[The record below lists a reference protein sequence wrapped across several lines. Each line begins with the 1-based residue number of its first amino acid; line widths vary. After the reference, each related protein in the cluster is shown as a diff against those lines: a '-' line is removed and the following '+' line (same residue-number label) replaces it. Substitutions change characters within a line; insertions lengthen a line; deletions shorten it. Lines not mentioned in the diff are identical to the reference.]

1 MAPSSALRGWMPD
14 MVIKVLLA
22 RQQRYVELDGSDD
35 DSLDTSS
42 LSSPSRSPQN
52 TLVAFVMG
60 HSLTSWGITSE
71 ERRHFGISKVSSSAH
86 SPSLWRRLR
95 IALRV
100 EKSQQ
105 SDDSTS
111 RIGIS
116 ESPRQYHVASREKRT
131 PKRRT
136 SHVRGGKTIHPPRV
150 HFKRKLNRLL
160 TISEDEVFEEGLHEC

>member
-1 MAPSSALRGWMPD
+1 MAPSSAMRRWLPD
-14 MVIKVLLA
+14 MVIKVLV
-22 RQQRYVELDGSDD
+22 RRQRYVELDGSDD
-35 DSLDTSS
+35 ESLDTSS

-60 HSLTSWGITSE
+60 HSLTPWNITSE
-71 ERRHFGISKVSSSAH
+71 ERRHFGISKVSLPAI

-95 IALRV
+95 IALRT
-100 EKSQQ
+100 EKREQ

-116 ESPRQYHVASREKRT
+116 ESPRQYHVASKEKRT

-136 SHVRGGKTIHPPRV
+136 SHAREGKTLHPPRV